1 MTLKVSVG
9 RLIISNFRITDD
21 IILNPE
27 EEEEAEGLVDR
38 LDTATTRYKLETRR
52 IWRQAT

>member
-1 MTLKVSVG
+1 MTMKVEVSVG

-21 IILNPE
+21 IILNAE

-52 IWRQAT
+52 I